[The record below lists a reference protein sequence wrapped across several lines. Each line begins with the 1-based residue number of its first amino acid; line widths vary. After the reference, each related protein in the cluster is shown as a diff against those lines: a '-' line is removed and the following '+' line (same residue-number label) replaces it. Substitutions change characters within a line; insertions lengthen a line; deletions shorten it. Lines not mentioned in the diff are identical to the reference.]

1 MILIIIIVSRF
12 PRESEDL
19 SLPFVITLPHS
30 KKDIHCHLQYAHI
43 NQKDSCGWTTKTES
57 QSVMKI

>member
-1 MILIIIIVSRF
+1 MILIIIIVSQF

-43 NQKDSCGWTTKTES
+43 NQKDSCGWTTKRAK
-57 QSVMKI
+57 V